1 MKPQLKPE
9 INFGHILTAIMM
21 IAGMAVGWGAH
32 TKSMNYLEK
41 KDSEHDAE
49 IKSHAHSIHGLEKAQ
64 ERILTSVE
72 FIVSEIKK
80 NTN

>member
-9 INFGHILTAIMM
+9 INFGHILTTIMM
-21 IAGMAVGWGAH
+21 VAGMAVGWGAH

-41 KDSEHDAE
+41 KDAEHDAD
-49 IKSHAHSIHGLEKAQ
+49 IRDHGNSIHGLEKVQ

-72 FIVSEIKK
+72 FIVGEIKK
-80 NTN
+80 SK